1 MIRTIF
7 VPQQKTVTINI
18 PDDLISKRLEL
29 LILPLDFTPT
39 FDLEKVIPNN
49 KRLQLTTYQCQ
60 GKLRNFTR
68 ADAYRNS
75 FK

>member
-1 MIRTIF
+1 MIRTVF
-7 VPQQKTVTINI
+7 VPQQKTFTINI
-18 PDDLISKRLEL
+18 PDELISKRLEI
-29 LILPLDFTPT
+29 LILPIDFTPML
-39 FDLEKVIPNN
+39 DLDKVIPI
-49 KRLQLTTYQCQ
+49 KKQLQLTTYQCK